1 MVDGRSAR
9 TMRHIKDIAKITP
22 RKEYC
27 LRNYKQY
34 WWTYEWYMCD
44 LYRITNKDKKCPL
57 CDLYRITNKD
67 KKCPLCHCRANYSRI
82 RKIGKR
88 NKKTG
93 RVYK

>member
-1 MVDGRSAR
+1 MVNGKSAR
-9 TMRHIKDIAKITP
+9 TMRHVEDIAKITP

-27 LRNYKQY
+27 LRNYKEY
-34 WWTYEWYMCD
+34 WWTYEWY
-44 LYRITNKDKKCPL
+44 K

-93 RVYK
+93 KVYK